1 MSKNVVIDFGKKEIF
16 RCKESQEIIDKL
28 ANNEPLKGDW
38 VQYLDESGDFISGKT
53 V

>member
-1 MSKNVVIDFGKKEIF
+1 MSKNVVIYYGKKEIF

-28 ANNEPLKGDW
+28 ANGEPLKGDW
-38 VQYLDESGDFISGKT
+38 VTFVDENGDLKSEKT